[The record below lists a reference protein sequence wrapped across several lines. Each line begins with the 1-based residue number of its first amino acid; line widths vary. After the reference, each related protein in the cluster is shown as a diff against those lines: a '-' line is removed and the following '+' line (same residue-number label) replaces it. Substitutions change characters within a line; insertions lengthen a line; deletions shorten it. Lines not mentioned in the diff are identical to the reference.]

1 MPGSR
6 IPGYRPRFS
15 RCCVNSGS
23 RVVPWSTSAATA
35 DISGG
40 FGDGRFQ
47 SGRCR
52 RLCTGVGARGGN
64 HAASETTLRK
74 YQRLY
79 VCICAH
85 GNGARDVMCYQKR
98 RAPCVEEQHH
108 PDQSS
113 RAGTG
118 QFFDIVDHD
127 PGINTEIAVPTRL
140 AFNHGTKT
148 ACGTVLSGFAIDH
161 QVGGRLRRSRETHRL
176 YLHTPYKI
184 AHRLQQC
191 GFSVYMANAIGP
203 VEPLPRRVAFI
214 CRKVAC

>member
-1 MPGSR
+1 MTFYAERLGLLASCQRSR

-64 HAASETTLRK
+64 HAASGTTLRG

-85 GNGARDVMCYQKR
+85 GNGARRCYVLPNKKW
-98 RAPCVEEQHH
+98 APCVEEQHR
-108 PDQSS
+108 PRSNLS

-118 QFFDIVDHD
+118 RDFRHRGHD
-127 PGINTEIAVPTRL
+127 PRKPVSIPKSPCRTRLTYQPRRARKPRRGTALSGYCHRSPGRRPMAAVP
-140 AFNHGTKT
+140 
-148 ACGTVLSGFAIDH
+148 
-161 QVGGRLRRSRETHRL
+161 
-176 YLHTPYKI
+176 
-184 AHRLQQC
+184 
-191 GFSVYMANAIGP
+191 
-203 VEPLPRRVAFI
+203 
-214 CRKVAC
+214 